1 MPSHPYMGF
10 SGEVLNKPSVEVHE
24 AKEGLDIRLV
34 FWSRPLLDFCD
45 LDQIHGNFVFQN
57 D

>member
-1 MPSHPYMGF
+1 MGF

-24 AKEGLDIRLV
+24 AQEGLDIRLV